1 MAQEFDDTEFLG
13 LANTESGGASIDRLK
28 KNEEK
33 AKEPSFWSKGMEN
46 LVPEAF
52 KGGKKNTPTANKDQ
66 EKEEKEKEKRKEA
79 AKARLLIRK
88 HNAYMRSSS
97 IRKILED
104 GGYQS
109 VILPPT
115 ASLVMVEERLEE
127 INNIRSAHQARNLA
141 KYGMRMLNRL
151 TESFFP
157 ELGGVP
163 SLADFWDSQS
173 EVDGSSIQLD
183 MEELSIE
190 LEPHVSLGF
199 WGRFAGDY
207 IMIVQQLRNLKMNPQ
222 FRAQMAAQEN
232 LSQQYD
238 SDLENEVQTL

>member
-28 KNEEK
+28 KNQEK
-33 AKEPSFWSKGMEN
+33 EKEPSFWSKGMEN

-52 KGGKKNTPTANKDQ
+52 KGGKKNTPTAQKN
-66 EKEEKEKEKRKEA
+66 EEKEDKEKSKRKEL
-79 AKARLLIRK
+79 AKARLLVRK
-88 HNAYMRSSS
+88 HNAYMRSQS
-97 IRKILED
+97 IRAILEE

-115 ASLVMVEERLEE
+115 TSLTIVEEKLEE
-127 INNIRSAHQARNLA
+127 INTIRSAHQARNLA
-141 KYGMRMLNRL
+141 KYGMKMLNKL
-151 TESFFP
+151 TESFIP

-163 SLADFWDSQS
+163 SLSDFWDAQS
-173 EVDGSSIQLD
+173 EVDGSSVQLD
-183 MEELSIE
+183 MEELAIE
-190 LEPHVSLGF
+190 LEPHISLGF

-207 IMIVQQLRNLKMNPQ
+207 VMIVQQLRALKSSPQ

-232 LSQQYD
+232 LSQRYD
-238 SDLENEVQTL
+238 SDLENEGAQL